1 VMLDILREGGL
12 VEYLK
17 KNGKY
22 ILPR

>member
-1 VMLDILREGGL
+1 MLDILREGGL